1 MSFFLI
7 LLLSIVIL
15 LGIYSLVL
23 LDLNKTV
30 INLDLFFLEL
40 DIELGYIIL
49 LSTLSGICIAL
60 ILEIIFFSSRR
71 KNKDDRY

>member
-1 MSFFLI
+1 
-7 LLLSIVIL
+7 LLSIVIL

>member
-7 LLLSIVIL
+7 LLLLVVIL
-15 LGIYSLVL
+15 LGIYSFVL

-30 INLDLFFLEL
+30 INLDLLFLEL
-40 DIELGYIIL
+40 DLQLGYIIL
-49 LSTLSGICIAL
+49 ISILSGLCIAL
-60 ILEIIFFSSRR
+60 VLEIIFFSSRR